1 MEYIS
6 YQKVLPVAAE
16 YDVIVCGGGAAGIG
30 AALAAAEK
38 GAKTALIERFGFL
51 GGMATA
57 GYVNPMSE
65 FAYNGRQVVGGIP
78 WRFAQQLLEH
88 GGALVE
94 EPRCNVSF
102 NPEIYKLVAQ
112 KMLLDAGVKTNI
124 HYVLGNNSIDE
135 AIERLK
141 NNDFPK
147 GINAVIFLLH
157 KPVGLGSEENVL
169 KYDDPKVAEF
179 FNVVDTYKFDF
190 KIGFDSCSIPAVLN
204 FTKNIDNDSIDTLSR
219 TNKHYKHHK

>member
-6 YQKVLPVAAE
+6 YQKTLPVAAE

-78 WRFAQQLLEH
+78 
-88 GGALVE
+88 
-94 EPRCNVSF
+94 
-102 NPEIYKLVAQ
+102 
-112 KMLLDAGVKTNI
+112 
-124 HYVLGNNSIDE
+124 
-135 AIERLK
+135 
-141 NNDFPK
+141 
-147 GINAVIFLLH
+147 
-157 KPVGLGSEENVL
+157 
-169 KYDDPKVAEF
+169 
-179 FNVVDTYKFDF
+179 
-190 KIGFDSCSIPAVLN
+190 
-204 FTKNIDNDSIDTLSR
+204 
-219 TNKHYKHHK
+219 